1 MKEIWILT
9 YDNGCES
16 RAFRSKE
23 KAREAVQETLSN
35 IENLSNLRY
44 NEVDEEFEYWSYN
57 TGFETIEVCL
67 EKVEIED

>member
-16 RAFRSKE
+16 RAFRSRE
-23 KAREAVQETLSN
+23 KAREAFRETLSN
-35 IENLSNLRY
+35 IENLSKLHHS
-44 NEVDEEFEYWSYN
+44 EVDEDFEYWTYN
-57 TGFETIEVCL
+57 TGYERVEACI